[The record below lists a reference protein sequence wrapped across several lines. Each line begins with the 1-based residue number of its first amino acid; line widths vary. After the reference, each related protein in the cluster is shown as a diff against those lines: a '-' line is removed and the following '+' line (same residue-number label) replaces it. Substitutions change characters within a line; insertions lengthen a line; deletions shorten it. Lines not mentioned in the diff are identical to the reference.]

1 MWQPRRLPR
10 WLFAALAGLA
20 AATAATLLL
29 DWVGLSVGTAGWL
42 YLLVVMVVALR
53 FGREEGVITA
63 LLAGLLL
70 YGLIIEPRYHWEVH
84 DPRDLVRLA
93 ITVGGMVAAA
103 LMIDQANRGRLAAE
117 RLLAARAEREEAFG
131 RLAFLAEASGV
142 LASTLDYE
150 TALRG
155 VARLAVPAITDVCL
169 VDVLDERGVPRRVD
183 AVYADPTL
191 ADDVRRLRLDAPD
204 PGIPGSPI
212 ARALGGGGAVVISDL
227 VPPAVAAEPAGATA
241 CRTGASRSLSLLVVP
256 LLARGRTLG
265 ALSLLGIR
273 PGRRHGSADLILAE
287 DLAGRAALAVDNARL
302 YLQAQQGIR
311 VRDELL
317 ASTSHELRTPL
328 THIKG
333 FVSTLRQADVE
344 WDEET
349 RAELLADIE
358 RETDRLTRLIGD
370 LLEMSRI
377 ETGGME
383 GARYRPARLS
393 DLVAAGLSH
402 VHGLL
407 GGRRIAVDVP
417 SNLPPVSAD
426 VPRFE
431 QVIVNLLENAIKY
444 GAPGGT
450 ITINGSVHANEV
462 ELAVA
467 DEGPGIPPEYL
478 EQVFERFFR
487 VENRARFDIPG
498 TGLGLPI
505 CRGIVQA
512 HGGRIRAENRP
523 EGGARFVIRLPAVKD
538 SVGEPEWRGR

>member
-1 MWQPRRLPR
+1 
-10 WLFAALAGLA
+10 
-20 AATAATLLL
+20 
-29 DWVGLSVGTAGWL
+29 
-42 YLLVVMVVALR
+42 
-53 FGREEGVITA
+53 
-63 LLAGLLL
+63 
-70 YGLIIEPRYHWEVH
+70 
-84 DPRDLVRLA
+84 
-93 ITVGGMVAAA
+93 
-103 LMIDQANRGRLAAE
+103 
-117 RLLAARAEREEAFG
+117 
-131 RLAFLAEASGV
+131 
-142 LASTLDYE
+142 
-150 TALRG
+150 
-155 VARLAVPAITDVCL
+155 
-169 VDVLDERGVPRRVD
+169 
-183 AVYADPTL
+183 
-191 ADDVRRLRLDAPD
+191 
-204 PGIPGSPI
+204 
-212 ARALGGGGAVVISDL
+212 
-227 VPPAVAAEPAGATA
+227 
-241 CRTGASRSLSLLVVP
+241 
-256 LLARGRTLG
+256 
-265 ALSLLGIR
+265 
-273 PGRRHGSADLILAE
+273 
-287 DLAGRAALAVDNARL
+287 
-302 YLQAQQGIR
+302 
-311 VRDELL
+311 
-317 ASTSHELRTPL
+317 
-328 THIKG
+328 
-333 FVSTLRQADVE
+333 
-344 WDEET
+344 
-349 RAELLADIE
+349 
-358 RETDRLTRLIGD
+358 
-370 LLEMSRI
+370 
-377 ETGGME
+377 ME

-450 ITINGSVHANEV
+450 ITINGSVHGNEV